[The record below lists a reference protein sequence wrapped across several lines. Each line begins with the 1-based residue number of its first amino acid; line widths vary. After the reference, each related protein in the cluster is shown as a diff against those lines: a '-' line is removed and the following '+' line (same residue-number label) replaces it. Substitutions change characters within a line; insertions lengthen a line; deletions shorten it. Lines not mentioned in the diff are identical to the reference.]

1 MSNYRKIVEDALK
14 KSKKKTMLN
23 EGVVYPD
30 GLTERM
36 HEKLEEDLVK
46 RTHSL
51 GEHTIFPE
59 GDESTFEEKIM
70 GERFAEVVN
79 RYKRY
84 FDTDKINNGQVMKET
99 LPMVYE
105 TMGIEAKH
113 KKALEKLAV
122 EMIREEYNMSKD
134 VVEIHAELTDTIN
147 MEGTKKNPKPMAT
160 EVEFKNHDEL
170 MDANEEVYKR
180 RFINSM
186 IQGAAKKCN
195 HMFHMVDD
203 KLIELDPRLPNK
215 YAKMMSAADYM
226 YYIIPDL
233 SGAVNGGVVR
243 VQFPTASN
251 PKAVIHAQAMV
262 LPVLI
267 HELVKG
273 VMELISAHGLPK
285 KKRIGEY
292 VINKADFLAA
302 EPWDMRIGPGIWS
315 RFTKMID
322 PDDFNLKHHIYM
334 EMVSLPVREFNV
346 KMREIMAGTKEGKKI
361 IDEIVKGIKAGL
373 QEEEFNE
380 AMNEISSLD
389 GDYSDSN
396 SDGNSDTQGF
406 DLEEL
411 MGGIDGGDS
420 DGNSDNDLDGYNFE
434 DLFN

>member
-1 MSNYRKIVEDALK
+1 MNNYRKIVEDALK
-14 KSKKKTMLN
+14 KSKQKKMLN
-23 EGVVYPD
+23 ESVVYPE
-30 GLTERM
+30 GITERM
-36 HEKLEEDLVK
+36 HEKLEDDLVN
-46 RTHSL
+46 RNHSL
-51 GEHTIFPE
+51 GEHPIFPE
-59 GDESTFEEKIM
+59 GDESTFEEKLM
-70 GERFAEVVN
+70 GERFTEVVN

-84 FDTDKINNGQVMKET
+84 FDTDRINNRDVIKET

-122 EMIREEYNMSKD
+122 EMIREEYNMGED

-160 EVEFKNHDEL
+160 EVEFKNHDE
-170 MDANEEVYKR
+170 MVSANEEVYKR

-195 HMFHMVDD
+195 HMFHMADD
-203 KLIELDPRLPNK
+203 KLIEMDPRLPNK

-226 YYIIPDL
+226 YYVVPDL
-233 SGAVNGGVVR
+233 SGSVNGGVVR

-273 VMELISAHGLPK
+273 VMELVSAHGLPK

-302 EPWDMRIGPGIWS
+302 EPWDMRLGPGIWS
-315 RFTKMID
+315 RFTKMIN

-334 EMVSLPVREFNV
+334 EMVSLPVREFNT
-346 KMREIMAGTKEGKKI
+346 KMREVMAGTKEGKKI
-361 IDEIVKGIKAGL
+361 IDEMVKGIKAGL
-373 QEEEFNE
+373 QEDEFNE
-380 AMNEISSLD
+380 SMNEISTK
-389 GDYSDSN
+389 GEKN
-396 SDGNSDTQGF
+396 SDIDSDNKGF
-406 DLEEL
+406 DFDEL
-411 MGGIDGGDS
+411 MGGKDGS
-420 DGNSDNDLDGYNFE
+420 DSDNDLDGYNFE
-434 DLFN
+434 DLFK